1 MSAIPRVALVLHE
14 SPVARPGGV
23 ELYVLALARALGR
36 LGIPVECVHPLPLR
50 PGESSGPR
58 AVTVQ
63 GVPFT
68 AFPAPFKPTFE
79 SRHTDPELGA
89 ALAAFL
95 AARGTT
101 LVHVHHLIGFSASVI
116 PACKDAGL
124 PVVMTVHDAWF
135 DCNQCHYVRWDGALC
150 AENPPGPEVCARC
163 LLERVP
169 HVGRVYPL
177 ETLTGLMAGRARA
190 LAGALGR
197 ADRLL
202 ANSRYTRRNLL
213 RAGLPREKVVCA
225 PLGIAGF
232 APLPRAPRPAGAP
245 LRVGCLGSLGRA
257 KGQDVL
263 VGAVRRLPPGLVE
276 AHIHGGSA
284 GRDFARELEP
294 LLDTP
299 GVIWHGTYG
308 PADLPRILAGLDVVV
323 QPSRAESFGLTVREA
338 FLAGVPVLA
347 SRIPAL
353 EEALAGGGG
362 GLLFPPGDEAALA
375 GLLERVAGEPGL
387 LEALA
392 AGVPPVRTIG
402 EDALYLARLYARLA
416 GAPQEVAG

>member
-1 MSAIPRVALVLHE
+1 MTAQRIALVLHE
-14 SPVARPGGV
+14 SPAARPGGV
-23 ELYVLALARALGR
+23 ELYVLALARALMR
-36 LGIPVECVHPLPLR
+36 LGFAAECVHPLPLR
-50 PGESSGPR
+50 PGETAGPR
-58 AVTVQ
+58 TAAVQ

-68 AFPAPFKPTFE
+68 AFPAPLKPTFE
-79 SRHTDPELGA
+79 SRHHDPELGA

-95 AARGTT
+95 AGRGASV
-101 LVHVHHLIGFSASVI
+101 VHVHHLIGFSGAVI

-135 DCNQCHYVRWDGALC
+135 HCNQCHYVRWDGALC
-150 AENPPGPEVCARC
+150 AEAPPGPEVCARC

-177 ETLTGLMAGRARA
+177 EVLAGLMAGRTRS
-190 LAGALGR
+190 LVGALGR

-213 RAGLPREKVVCA
+213 RAGLAREKVACA
-225 PLGIAGF
+225 PLGVAGF
-232 APLPRAPRPAGAP
+232 APLPRVPRAAGAP
-245 LRVGCLGSLGRA
+245 LRVGCLGGLGRA

-263 VGAVRRLPPGLVE
+263 VRAVRRLAPGLVQ
-276 AHIHGGSA
+276 AHIHGGCA

-299 GVIWHGTYG
+299 GVVWHGRYG

-323 QPSRAESFGLTVREA
+323 QPSRAESFGLAVREA

-347 SRIPAL
+347 SRVAAL
-353 EEALAGGGG
+353 EEAVAEGRG
-362 GLLFPPGDEAALA
+362 GLLFPPGDDAALA
-375 GLLERVAGEPGL
+375 GLLERLAGEPGL
-387 LEALA
+387 AAALA
-392 AGVPPVRTIG
+392 AGVPPVRTID
-402 EDALYLARLYARLA
+402 EDARFLARLYARLA
-416 GAPQEVAG
+416 APGGAGG

>member
-1 MSAIPRVALVLHE
+1 MSTAPRIACVLHE
-14 SPVARPGGV
+14 SPAVRPGGV
-23 ELYVLALARALGR
+23 ELYVLALARALGG
-36 LGIPVECVHPLPLR
+36 LGFAVECVHPLPLG
-50 PGESSGPR
+50 PGQQAVPR
-58 AVTVQ
+58 TAMVQ

-68 AFPAPFKPTFE
+68 AFPAPLKPTFE
-79 SRHTDPELGA
+79 SRHADPELGA
-89 ALAAFL
+89 ALAAYL
-95 AARGTT
+95 AGRGTDM
-101 LVHVHHLIGFSASVI
+101 VHIHQLIGFSGAVI

-150 AENPPGPEVCARC
+150 AEAPPGPEVCARC

-177 ETLTGLMAGRARA
+177 EELTGLMAGRARS
-190 LAGALGR
+190 LAEALGR

-213 RAGLPREKVVCA
+213 RAGLPRDKVVCA
-225 PLGIAGF
+225 PLGVVGF
-232 APLPRAPRPAGAP
+232 APLRRVERPEGAP
-245 LRVGCLGSLGRA
+245 LRVGCLGSLGRV
-257 KGQDVL
+257 KGQDIL
-263 VGAVRRLPPGLVE
+263 VRAARLLPPGLVE
-276 AHIHGGSA
+276 IHIHGGSA

-294 LLDTP
+294 LLHTP
-299 GVIWHGTYG
+299 GVVWHGTYG

-347 SRIPAL
+347 ARIAAL
-353 EEALAGGGG
+353 EEAVAEGRG

-375 GLLERVAGEPGL
+375 GLLERVAREPGL
-387 LEALA
+387 LAALA
-392 AGVPPVRTIG
+392 ASVPPVRTIG
-402 EDALYLARLYARLA
+402 EDALSLARLYTRLLKGRA
-416 GAPQEVAG
+416 GVA

>member
-1 MSAIPRVALVLHE
+1 MPAAPRIACVLHE
-14 SPVARPGGV
+14 SPAVRPGGV

-36 LGIPVECVHPLPLR
+36 LGFAVECVHPLPLG
-50 PGESSGPR
+50 PGQRAEPR
-58 AVTVQ
+58 TAMVQ

-68 AFPAPFKPTFE
+68 AFPAPLKPTFE
-79 SRHTDPELGA
+79 SRHADLELGA

-95 AARGTT
+95 AERGADV
-101 LVHVHHLIGFSASVI
+101 VHVHQLIGFSGSVL

-150 AENPPGPEVCARC
+150 SEAPPGPEVCARC

-169 HVGRVYPL
+169 HVGQVYPL
-177 ETLTGLMAGRARA
+177 DVLTGLMAERARS
-190 LAGALGR
+190 LAGALSR

-213 RAGLPREKVVCA
+213 RAGLPREKVACA
-225 PLGIAGF
+225 PLGVVGF
-232 APLPRAPRPAGAP
+232 APLPRPPRAQGAP

-263 VGAVRRLPPGLVE
+263 VYAVRRLPPGLVE
-276 AHIHGGSA
+276 VHVHGGGA
-284 GRDFARELEP
+284 GRDFARELES
-294 LLDTP
+294 LLETP
-299 GVIWHGTYG
+299 GVVWHGTYG
-308 PADLPRILAGLDVVV
+308 PAELPRILAGLEVVV

-347 SRIPAL
+347 ARIPAL
-353 EEALAGGGG
+353 EEAVAEGRG
-362 GLLFPPGDEAALA
+362 GLLFPPGDDAALA
-375 GLLERVAGEPGL
+375 GLLERVAREPGL

-392 AGVPPVRTIG
+392 ASVPPVRTIG
-402 EDALYLARLYARLA
+402 EDALYLARLYARLLEGRR
-416 GAPQEVAG
+416 GAA